1 MENNTLKT
9 HHLIVIGLFLLVAGC
24 ATPAA
29 KFTHHVLHP
38 AVSPSAEA
46 GGWDPEVY
54 VVVGP
59 VELPAYLDKPQMVL
73 RHSDHTLSFSEFQ
86 RWAEPLRKGISRA
99 VAENL
104 SRLTG
109 AEKVA
114 IYPFDAP
121 QGSPSMRVVMD
132 VVRFDADDDGK
143 VTLDVRW
150 GVRNGKSQSVTTGH
164 TTLSGGVEGAGQ
176 PARTKALSLLLAEFS
191 REVAETLKAQ
201 E

>member
-1 MENNTLKT
+1 MKTL
-9 HHLIVIGLFLLVAGC
+9 HLIIIGLALLVAGC

-38 AVSPSAEA
+38 AVDPAAEA

-59 VELPAYLDKPQMVL
+59 VELPSYLDKPQMVV

-86 RWAEPLRKGISRA
+86 RWAEPLHKGISRT

-114 IYPFDAP
+114 TYPFAVP
-121 QGSPSMRVVMD
+121 KGSTSMRVIMD
-132 VVRFDADDDGK
+132 VVRFDADDAGK

-150 GVRNGKSQSVTTGH
+150 GVRNGTSQAVTTGH
-164 TTLSGGVEGAGQ
+164 TTLSGVVDGAGQ
-176 PARTKALSLLLAEFS
+176 PARTKALSMLLAEFS